1 MTEHTPYYVPKE
13 PGRWRAIALAA
24 AVHIALLVFF
34 WIGIDWQSETPIAVQ
49 AEIWDLNAREA
60 APLAPPKLQPKPEPK
75 IETRPEPKPVVK
87 PAPPKAEPDTP
98 PVPKVDIALEK
109 EKKRKEK
116 ERKEK
121 LAEQQKQ
128 ELLKKQ
134 KAEEQA
140 QKEKA
145 RELAKQEA
153 KEKAEKEQAEKDKQ
167 KKLAEQ
173 KQREKEAA
181 QLKAAKAAEMRR
193 LTEALGSGG
202 AGKAEKSH
210 GIGRADAS
218 YLQKIGARIRSNTIF
233 NVPEGLSGNP
243 AVEYDVELLPDGSV
257 RGLRLRKSSGLPGF
271 DEAVKRAIEAS
282 QPFPPDNSG
291 RVPSS
296 FTVVHKPKDQ

>member
-1 MTEHTPYYVPKE
+1 MTDHTPYYVPKE
-13 PGRWRAIALAA
+13 PGRWRAITLAA

-60 APLAPPKLQPKPEPK
+60 APLPQPKPQPKPEPK
-75 IETRPEPKPVVK
+75 PEPKPIIK
-87 PAPPKAEPDTP
+87 PVPPKVEPEPVTP
-98 PVPKVDIALEK
+98 PPPKVDIALEK
-109 EKKRKEK
+109 EKKRKEQ
-116 ERKEK
+116 ERKDKVAAQEHQ
-121 LAEQQKQ
+121 EQ
-128 ELLKKQ
+128 LKKQ
-134 KAEEQA
+134 KVEEQA
-140 QKEKA
+140 RKE
-145 RELAKQEA
+145 QA
-153 KEKAEKEQAEKDKQ
+153 KEKADKEQAEKDK
-167 KKLAEQ
+167 KKKIEQ
-173 KQREKEAA
+173 DKKREQEAA

-193 LTEALGSGG
+193 LTEAVGSGG
-202 AGKAEKSH
+202 AGKAGKSQ

-233 NVPEGLSGNP
+233 NVPEALSGNP

-257 RGLRLRKSSGLPGF
+257 RGMRLRKSSGLPGF
-271 DEAVKRAIEAS
+271 DEAVKRAIDLS

>member
-13 PGRWRAIALAA
+13 PGRWRAITLAA
-24 AVHIALLVFF
+24 AVHVALLVFF

-75 IETRPEPKPVVK
+75 VETKPEPKPVVK
-87 PAPPKAEPDTP
+87 PLPPKVEPDTP

-109 EKKRKEK
+109 EKKRKD
-116 ERKEK
+116 K

-134 KAEEQA
+134 KADDQA

-145 RELAKQEA
+145 KEQAKEAA
-153 KEKAEKEQAEKDKQ
+153 KEKAQKEQAEKDK
-167 KKLAEQ
+167 KNKLAEEKKH
-173 KQREKEAA
+173 KQELADAA
-181 QLKAAKAAEMRR
+181 QRKKAQAAEMRR
-193 LTEALGSGG
+193 LTEAVGSGG
-202 AGKAEKSH
+202 AGKAEKSQ

-257 RGLRLRKSSGLPGF
+257 RGLRLRRSSGLPGF
-271 DEAVKRAIEAS
+271 DEAVKRAIDLS

>member
-1 MTEHTPYYVPKE
+1 MTDQSPYHVPKE
-13 PGRWRAIALAA
+13 PGRWRAISLAA
-24 AVHIALLVFF
+24 AVHAALLVFF

-49 AEIWDLNAREA
+49 AEIWDLKAREA
-60 APLAPPKLQPKPEPK
+60 APLPDPKPQPKPEPK
-75 IETRPEPKPVVK
+75 PEPKPAVK
-87 PAPPKAEPDTP
+87 PPPPKVEPDTP

-109 EKKRKEK
+109 EKKRKEQ
-116 ERKEK
+116 ERKDK

-134 KAEEQA
+134 KAEEDA
-140 QKEKA
+140 RKEKA
-145 RELAKQEA
+145 
-153 KEKAEKEQAEKDKQ
+153 KAQAAKEQAEKEKQ
-167 KKLAEQ
+167 KKIEQ
-173 KQREKEAA
+173 DKKRQQEAA
-181 QLKAAKAAEMRR
+181 QLKAAKAEEMRR
-193 LTEALGSGG
+193 LTEAVGSGG
-202 AGKAEKSH
+202 AGKAEKST

-243 AVEYDVELLPDGSV
+243 AAEYDVELLPDGSV

-271 DEAVKRAIEAS
+271 DESVKRAIELS